1 MDDLL
6 SNIRPLVSLAG
17 AGDADPDVTV
27 RFPPGLGLIP
37 PRDFTSLRVK
47 PKTST
52 EWHG

>member
-1 MDDLL
+1 MDDHLA
-6 SNIRPLVSLAG
+6 NIRPFVDLRG
-17 AGDADPDVTV
+17 AGEAGDDVPV

-47 PKTST
+47 PKSAT